1 MSLEPD
7 DTPWLAIVN
16 PASGRRGSR
25 RLWPPIERAMRS
37 AGLQVEA
44 VQTRGPGE
52 GESLARRAVA
62 EGRRRILVAGGD
74 GSVHEVV
81 NGVMSAGLADPR
93 EVTLAVAPT
102 GTGNDWARSLG
113 VGRRPGEIAAVLAAQ
128 RTMLHDVGVIEHPG
142 AATPQRRHFINVAG
156 AGYDAWVTA
165 RVPRP
170 VPSALTYLRIALGGL
185 TSFRSP
191 QFRITSGELS
201 IEGKL
206 LLAFVAIGQYCGNR
220 MHVAPT
226 AELDDGLFDM
236 LAVRELHLGRA
247 LTKLAKLYGG
257 RILGDPD
264 VRHWRTDHVRIDSSP
279 PVRVQADGE
288 LVGETPVEFSILHRA
303 LRVVVR

>member
-1 MSLEPD
+1 
-7 DTPWLAIVN
+7 
-16 PASGRRGSR
+16 
-25 RLWPPIERAMRS
+25 MRS
-37 AGLQVEA
+37 TGLGVDT
-44 VQTRGPGE
+44 VRTRGPGD

-62 EGRRRILVAGGD
+62 EGCRRILVAGGD
-74 GSVHEVV
+74 GSAHEVV
-81 NGVMSAGLADPR
+81 NGVMTAGLADPR

-128 RTMLHDVGVIEHPG
+128 RTVLHDVGVIEHAG
-142 AATPQRRHFINVAG
+142 AAAPKRRHFINVAG

-185 TSFRSP
+185 ASFRSP
-191 QFRITSGELS
+191 HFRITAGGVS
-201 IEGKL
+201 IEEKL

-236 LAVRELHLGRA
+236 LAVRELQLGRA

-257 RILGDPD
+257 RILGDPA
-264 VRHWRTDHVRIDSSP
+264 VRHWRADYVRIDSSP
-279 PVRVQADGE
+279 PVCVQADGE
-288 LVGETPVEFSILHRA
+288 LVGETPVEFSILRRA